1 MGQGASRFVT
11 FLVDGI
17 GRAAETGY
25 GKAAFRGG
33 AVRAFPVKVA
43 TDYHGSDKTGRK
55 RQRGKAS
62 GAESVGLGDPSD
74 GRLPAVA
81 GVAVQPAHQ
90 PGPRG
95 RLGGGGL
102 GGLGRRAAGGRGV
115 AGGGGHAELP
125 GTMPDGLC
133 GGSGAGGAAARSGGV
148 ELRGAGAVGGAAAAG
163 GGGLGA
169 AAAERGVYR
178 LPGGDAGGGP
188 SELPADAP
196 KPGGDVDRHVLRGRN
211 LEPRTWRRP
220 VLVPVNPFAR

>member
-81 GVAVQPAHQ
+81 GVAVEPSHP
-90 PGPRG
+90 PGPSR

-102 GGLGRRAAGGRGV
+102 GGLGRSAAGGRRR
-115 AGGGGHAELP
+115 ARGGRHGALP
-125 GTMPDGLC
+125 GCVP
-133 GGSGAGGAAARSGGV
+133 GGV
-148 ELRGAGAVGGAAAAG
+148 
-163 GGGLGA
+163 
-169 AAAERGVYR
+169 
-178 LPGGDAGGGP
+178 
-188 SELPADAP
+188 
-196 KPGGDVDRHVLRGRN
+196 
-211 LEPRTWRRP
+211 
-220 VLVPVNPFAR
+220 